1 MLVSC
6 RYCSA
11 FHKRVEQCKNRPVN
25 NSRKKEINDITRF
38 RSSRLWQKKRQ
49 EIKVRDKFLC
59 QYCKNKGIYQ
69 FNKLEVHH
77 ILPISRSWN
86 KRLKNSNLI
95 TLCHLCHK
103 KADNNDISIN
113 ELKDILDHHSMKA
126 PFKTEKPQ
134 NGLY

>member
-11 FHKRVEQCKNRPVN
+11 FHKRGEQCKNRPKHTN
-25 NSRKKEINDITRF
+25 YKKETNAITRF
-38 RSSRLWQKKRQ
+38 RSSRLWQKKRH

-59 QYCKNKGIYQ
+59 QACKKNGLYQ

-77 ILPISRSWN
+77 IIPISQSWN
-86 KRLKNSNLI
+86 KRLKNNNLI

-103 KADNNDISIN
+103 QADNNEISIDL
-113 ELKDILDHHSMKA
+113 LKEITDQNLMKT
-126 PFKTEKPQ
+126 PFSPERPQ
-134 NGLY
+134 NRLY

>member
-6 RYCSA
+6 RYCNA
-11 FHKRVEQCKNRPVN
+11 FHKRGEQCKNRPIN
-25 NSRKKEINDITRF
+25 NSRKKEINAITRF

-49 EIKVRDKFLC
+49 EIKIRDKYLC

>member
-11 FHKRVEQCKNRPVN
+11 FHKRGEQCQNRPKHT
-25 NSRKKEINDITRF
+25 SYKKETNAITRF

-49 EIKVRDKFLC
+49 EIKIRDKYLC
-59 QYCKNKGIYQ
+59 QYCKKKGIYQ

-77 ILPISRSWN
+77 ISPISKAWN
-86 KRLKNSNLI
+86 KRLKNNNLI
-95 TLCHLCHK
+95 TLCSTCHK
-103 KADNNDISIN
+103 KADNYEIPIE
-113 ELKDILDHHSMKA
+113 ELKEITDQTFLKT
-126 PFKTEKPQ
+126 PFSPKRPE